1 MKLKMCSV
9 AIALSALFAQPF
21 NRAYPI
27 GVSRTNRRI
36 ATLMV
41 HTSPLDQAGTGDAG
55 GMNIYVCEAAQNMAA
70 MGVEVDIFTRRT
82 NTEVADIVEVSPGV
96 RVIQLN
102 VGPISGVTKEQLPTF
117 IPALAEEF
125 KKALVATHY
134 DVIHSHYWISGKV
147 AMPVAKELNI
157 PLVHTMHTMARVKNL
172 NLAEGEMPEPMIR
185 VQGETQVVAAADS
198 LIANTDAEA
207 ASLVSLYEAC
217 PDNVSVVSPGVNLK
231 VFTAGAG
238 KAAAREFV
246 GLPRDAHI
254 ITFVGRI
261 QPHKGPEVL
270 IRAVAEMVQHSPHL
284 RAKLVTNIIGGASGA
299 NQSEVE
305 RLKELT
311 SWLGI
316 DDVVRFAPPVARQDL
331 PQWYRAADLICVPSY
346 SESFG
351 LVALE
356 AQACGTPVVAT
367 AVGGL
372 RTAVAD
378 GISGVLVDG
387 HDPRAWSSVL
397 ARLIQEP
404 QRRVLL
410 SMGAVEHASHFG
422 WDATSRGTLDIYDRV
437 LSARSDAQKNI
448 G

>member
-1 MKLKMCSV
+1 
-9 AIALSALFAQPF
+9 
-21 NRAYPI
+21 
-27 GVSRTNRRI
+27 
-36 ATLMV
+36 MV
-41 HTSPLDQAGTGDAG
+41 HTSPLDQPGAGDAG
-55 GMNIYVCEAAQNMAA
+55 GMNIYVVESAERMAA
-70 MGVEVDIFTRRT
+70 MGVSVDIFTRRHSPDLP
-82 NTEVADIVEVSPGV
+82 DIVELSSGV
-96 RVIQLN
+96 RVRHLN
-102 VGPISGVTKEQLPTF
+102 IGANSATKEEL
-117 IPALAEEF
+117 PALIPNISEAFSKVLENE
-125 KKALVATHY
+125 KY

-147 AMPVAKELNI
+147 AMPVAKKFGI
-157 PLVHTMHTMARVKNL
+157 PLAHTMHTMARVKNM
-172 NLAEGEMPEPMIR
+172 NLAEGERPEPMIR
-185 VQGETQVVAAADS
+185 VQGETQVVAAADA

-217 PDNVSVVSPGVNLK
+217 PDNVSVVSPGVDLYT
-231 VFTAGAG
+231 FTTGNG
-238 KAAAREFV
+238 RKAAREAV
-246 GLPRDAHI
+246 GLPQDAHI
-254 ITFVGRI
+254 LAFVGRI

-270 IRAVAEMVQHSPHL
+270 IRAVAEMLNHSPHL
-284 RAKLVTNIIGGASGA
+284 RPKLITIIMGGASG
-299 NQSEVE
+299 SGLGEVE
-305 RLKELT
+305 RLKDLV
-311 SWLGI
+311 SWLNI
-316 DDVVRFAPPVARQDL
+316 SDVVRFENPVPRAQI
-331 PQWYRAADLICVPSY
+331 PQWYRAADLVCVPSY

-410 SMGAVEHASHFG
+410 SMGAIEHASHFG
-422 WDATSRGTLDIYDRV
+422 WDATARGTLDIYDRIIATSA
-437 LSARSDAQKNI
+437 SARKII

>member
-1 MKLKMCSV
+1 MNS
-9 AIALSALFAQPF
+9 
-21 NRAYPI
+21 
-27 GVSRTNRRI
+27 RRI

-55 GMNIYVCEAAQNMAA
+55 GMNIYVIEAAQNMAA
-70 MGVEVDIFTRRT
+70 MGVKVDIFTRRT
-82 NTEVADIVEVSPGV
+82 DADIADVVEVSPGV
-96 RVIQLN
+96 RVIQLT

-117 IPALAEEF
+117 IPALSAEF
-125 KKALVATHY
+125 KKSLSETKY
-134 DVIHSHYWISGKV
+134 DVIHAHYWISGKV

-172 NLAEGEMPEPMIR
+172 NLAEGEVPEPMIR

-246 GLPRDAHI
+246 GLPKDAHI

-270 IRAVAEMVQHSPHL
+270 IRSIAEMVHHSPHL
-284 RAKLVTNIIGGASGA
+284 RPKLIVNIIGGASGA

-305 RLKELT
+305 RLKELVT
-311 SWLGI
+311 WLGI
-316 DDVVRFAPPVARQDL
+316 DDVVRFAPPVPREDL

-372 RTAVAD
+372 RTAIAD

-410 SMGAVEHASHFG
+410 SMGAIEHASHFG

-437 LSARSDAQKNI
+437 LSERRDAQKNI

>member
-1 MKLKMCSV
+1 MN
-9 AIALSALFAQPF
+9 P
-21 NRAYPI
+21 
-27 GVSRTNRRI
+27 RI

-41 HTSPLDQAGTGDAG
+41 HTSPLDQPGAGDAG
-55 GMNIYVCEAAQNMAA
+55 GMNIYVVESAERMAA
-70 MGVEVDIFTRRT
+70 MGVSVDIFTRRH
-82 NTEVADIVEVSPGV
+82 NPDLPDIVELSPGV
-96 RVIQLN
+96 RVRHLN
-102 VGPISGVTKEQLPTF
+102 IGAYGATKEEL
-117 IPALAEEF
+117 PALIPNISEAFSVVLESE
-125 KKALVATHY
+125 KY
-134 DVIHSHYWISGKV
+134 DVLHSHYWISGKV
-147 AMPVAKELNI
+147 AMPVAKKFGI
-157 PLVHTMHTMARVKNL
+157 PLAHTMHTMARVKNM
-172 NLAEGEMPEPMIR
+172 NLAEGERPEPMIR
-185 VQGETQVVAAADS
+185 VQGETQVVAAANA

-217 PDNVSVVSPGVNLK
+217 PDNVSVVSPGVDLYT
-231 VFTAGAG
+231 FTAGSG
-238 KAAAREFV
+238 RKAAREAV
-246 GLPRDAHI
+246 GLPHDAHI
-254 ITFVGRI
+254 LAFVGRI

-270 IRAVAEMVQHSPHL
+270 IRAVAEMLNHSPHL
-284 RAKLVTNIIGGASGA
+284 RPKLITIIMGGASG
-299 NQSEVE
+299 SGLGEVE
-305 RLKELT
+305 RLKDLA
-311 SWLGI
+311 SWLNI
-316 DDVVRFAPPVARQDL
+316 SDVVRFENPVPRAHI
-331 PQWYRAADLICVPSY
+331 PQWYRAADLVCVPSY

-410 SMGAVEHASHFG
+410 SMGAIEHASHFG
-422 WDATSRGTLDIYDRV
+422 WDATARGTLDIYDRIIATSASAA
-437 LSARSDAQKNI
+437 SARKII

>member
-1 MKLKMCSV
+1 
-9 AIALSALFAQPF
+9 
-21 NRAYPI
+21 
-27 GVSRTNRRI
+27 
-36 ATLMV
+36 MV

-55 GMNIYVCEAAQNMAA
+55 GMNIYVVEAAQNMAA
-70 MGVEVDIFTRRT
+70 QGVKVDIFTRRT
-82 NTEVADIVEVSPGV
+82 NSEIADVVDVAPGV

-102 VGPISGVTKEQLPTF
+102 VGPVTGVTKEQLPKM
-117 IPALAEEF
+117 IPDLSAAF
-125 KKALVATHY
+125 KETLSKENY

-147 AMPVAKELNI
+147 AMPVSKELKI

-172 NLAEGEMPEPMIR
+172 NLAEGETPEPMIR
-185 VQGETQVVAAADS
+185 VQGETQIVAAADT
-198 LIANTDAEA
+198 LVANTDAEA

-231 VFTAGAG
+231 VFTPGAG
-238 KAAAREFV
+238 RANAREIV
-246 GLPRDAHI
+246 GLDKDAHI

-270 IRAVAEMVQHSPHL
+270 IRSIAELVSHSPHL
-284 RAKLVTNIIGGASGA
+284 RTKLIVNIIGGASGA

-311 SWLGI
+311 TWLGI
-316 DDVVRFAPPVARQDL
+316 DDVVRFAPPVLREEL
-331 PQWYRAADLICVPSY
+331 PNWYRASDLVCVPSY

-397 ARLIQEP
+397 ARLLQEP

-437 LSARSDAQKNI
+437 LTARADVKKNI

>member
-1 MKLKMCSV
+1 MTS
-9 AIALSALFAQPF
+9 
-21 NRAYPI
+21 
-27 GVSRTNRRI
+27 RRI

-55 GMNIYVCEAAQNMAA
+55 GMNIYVVEAAQNMAA
-70 MGVEVDIFTRRT
+70 MGVHVDIFTRR
-82 NTEVADIVEVSPGV
+82 NNPDVADIVDVAPGV

-102 VGPISGVTKEQLPTF
+102 VGPVSGVTKEQLPKL
-117 IPALAEEF
+117 IPDLAAAFKEALTS
-125 KKALVATHY
+125 THY
-134 DVIHSHYWISGKV
+134 DIIHSHYWISGKV
-147 AMPVAKELNI
+147 AMPVAKELVI

-172 NLAEGEMPEPMIR
+172 NLAEGETPEPMIR
-185 VQGETQVVAAADS
+185 VQGESQVVAAADA

-217 PDNVSVVSPGVNLK
+217 PDNVLVVSPGVNLK
-231 VFTAGAG
+231 VFTQGEG
-238 KAAAREFV
+238 RMAARDV
-246 GLPRDAHI
+246 VDLDKSSHVI
-254 ITFVGRI
+254 SFVGRI
-261 QPHKGPEVL
+261 QPHKGPEIL
-270 IRAVAEMVQHSPHL
+270 IRAIAEMVSHSPHL
-284 RAKLVTNIIGGASGA
+284 RAKLITNIIGGASGA

-305 RLKELT
+305 RLKELV

-316 DDVVRFAPPVARQDL
+316 DDVVRFAPPVPREEL
-331 PQWYRAADLICVPSY
+331 PNWYRASDLVCVPSY

-397 ARLIQEP
+397 ARLLQEP

-410 SMGAVEHASHFG
+410 SMGAIEHASHFG

-437 LSARSDAQKNI
+437 LSARADVKKNI

>member
-1 MKLKMCSV
+1 M
-9 AIALSALFAQPF
+9 
-21 NRAYPI
+21 
-27 GVSRTNRRI
+27 NRRV

-55 GMNIYVCEAAQNMAA
+55 GMNIYVCESAQQMAAQ
-70 MGVEVDIFTRRT
+70 GIKVDIYTRRA
-82 NTEVADIVEVSPGV
+82 NNDHPDVVDLGNGV
-96 RVIQLN
+96 RVIHLN
-102 VGPISGVTKEQLPTF
+102 VGPVNGVTKEAL
-117 IPALAEEF
+117 PALMPELSQAF
-125 KKALVATHY
+125 RAGVIANQY

-147 AMPVAKELNI
+147 AMPVAQELGI

-172 NLAEGEMPEPMIR
+172 NLAEGESPEPMIR
-185 VQGETQVVAAADS
+185 VQGESQVVAAADA

-217 PDNVSVVSPGVNLK
+217 PDNVFVVSPGVNLSM
-231 VFTAGAG
+231 FTAGSG
-238 KAAAREFV
+238 KNAARKNLS
-246 GLPRDAHI
+246 LPTDAHVV
-254 ITFVGRI
+254 TFVGRI

-270 IRAVAEMVQHSPHL
+270 IRAIAEMVSHSPLL
-284 RAKLVTNIIGGASGA
+284 RPKLITQIVGGASGS
-299 NQSEVE
+299 NGTEVE
-305 RLKELT
+305 RLKELVQ
-311 SWLGI
+311 WLGI
-316 DDVVRFAPPVARQDL
+316 SDVVRFAPPVDRNEL
-331 PQWYRAADLICVPSY
+331 PDYYRASDLVCVPSY

-356 AQACGTPVVAT
+356 AQACGTPVVAS

-397 ARLIQEP
+397 ARLLQEP

-410 SMGAVEHASHFG
+410 SMGALEHASHFG
-422 WDATSRGTLDIYDRV
+422 WDVTSRGTLDIYDRV
-437 LSARSDAQKNI
+437 ISSQASSNTSA

>member
-1 MKLKMCSV
+1 MN
-9 AIALSALFAQPF
+9 P
-21 NRAYPI
+21 
-27 GVSRTNRRI
+27 RI

-41 HTSPLDQAGTGDAG
+41 HTSPLDQPGAGDAG
-55 GMNIYVCEAAQNMAA
+55 GMNIYVVESAERMAA
-70 MGVEVDIFTRRT
+70 MGVSVDIFTRRH
-82 NTEVADIVEVSPGV
+82 NPDLPDIVELSAGV
-96 RVIQLN
+96 RVRHLN
-102 VGPISGVTKEQLPTF
+102 IGACSATKEEL
-117 IPALAEEF
+117 PALIPNLSDAFSKVLEDE
-125 KKALVATHY
+125 KY
-134 DVIHSHYWISGKV
+134 DVLHSHYWISGKV
-147 AMPVAKELNI
+147 AMPVAKKFGI
-157 PLVHTMHTMARVKNL
+157 PLAHTMHTMARVKNM
-172 NLAEGEMPEPMIR
+172 NLAEGERPEPMIR
-185 VQGETQVVAAADS
+185 VQGETQVVAAADA

-217 PDNVSVVSPGVNLK
+217 PDNVSVVSPGVDLYT
-231 VFTAGAG
+231 FTAGNG
-238 KAAAREFV
+238 RKAAREAI
-246 GLPRDAHI
+246 GLPQDAHI
-254 ITFVGRI
+254 LAFVGRI

-270 IRAVAEMVQHSPHL
+270 IRAVAEMLNHSPHL
-284 RAKLVTNIIGGASGA
+284 RTKLITIIMGGASG
-299 NQSEVE
+299 SGLGEVD
-305 RLKELT
+305 RLKDLA
-311 SWLGI
+311 SWLNI
-316 DDVVRFAPPVARQDL
+316 SDVVRFENPVPRAQI
-331 PQWYRAADLICVPSY
+331 PQWYRAADLVCVPSY

-410 SMGAVEHASHFG
+410 SMGAIEHASHFG
-422 WDATSRGTLDIYDRV
+422 WDGTARGTLDIYDRIIATSA
-437 LSARSDAQKNI
+437 SARKII

>member
-1 MKLKMCSV
+1 MN
-9 AIALSALFAQPF
+9 P
-21 NRAYPI
+21 
-27 GVSRTNRRI
+27 RI

-41 HTSPLDQAGTGDAG
+41 HTSPLDQPGAGDAG
-55 GMNIYVCEAAQNMAA
+55 GMNIYVVESAERMAA
-70 MGVEVDIFTRRT
+70 MGVSVDIFTRRH
-82 NTEVADIVEVSPGV
+82 NPDLPDVVELSPGV
-96 RVIQLN
+96 RVRHLN
-102 VGPISGVTKEQLPTF
+102 IGASSATKEEL
-117 IPALAEEF
+117 PALIPNLSDAFSKVLETE
-125 KKALVATHY
+125 KY
-134 DVIHSHYWISGKV
+134 DVLHSHYWISGKV
-147 AMPVAKELNI
+147 AMPVAKKFGI
-157 PLVHTMHTMARVKNL
+157 PLAHTMHTMARVKNM
-172 NLAEGEMPEPMIR
+172 NLAEGERPEPMIR
-185 VQGETQVVAAADS
+185 VQGETQVVAAADA

-217 PDNVSVVSPGVNLK
+217 PDNVSVVSPGVDLYT
-231 VFTAGAG
+231 FTVGNG
-238 KAAAREFV
+238 RKAAREAA
-246 GLPRDAHI
+246 GLPQDAHI
-254 ITFVGRI
+254 LAFVGRI

-270 IRAVAEMVQHSPHL
+270 IRAVAEMLSHSPHL
-284 RAKLVTNIIGGASGA
+284 RPKLITIIMGGASG
-299 NQSEVE
+299 SGLGEVE
-305 RLKELT
+305 RLKDLV
-311 SWLGI
+311 SWLNI
-316 DDVVRFAPPVARQDL
+316 SDVVRFENPVPRAQI
-331 PQWYRAADLICVPSY
+331 PQWYRAADLVCVPSY

-410 SMGAVEHASHFG
+410 SMGAIEHASHFG
-422 WDATSRGTLDIYDRV
+422 WDATARGTLDIYDRIIATSA
-437 LSARSDAQKNI
+437 SARKII

>member
-1 MKLKMCSV
+1 MSV
-9 AIALSALFAQPF
+9 
-21 NRAYPI
+21 
-27 GVSRTNRRI
+27 NRRV

-41 HTSPLDQAGTGDAG
+41 HTSPLDQAGIGDAG

-70 MGVEVDIFTRRT
+70 MGVKVDIFTRR
-82 NTEVADIVEVSPGV
+82 NNPDVADIVEVSPGV

-102 VGPISGVTKEQLPTF
+102 VGPVTGVTKEQLPSLMPELSEKF
-117 IPALAEEF
+117 KEAL
-125 KKALVATHY
+125 KKDSY

-147 AMPVAKELNI
+147 AMPVAKELSI
-157 PLVHTMHTMARVKNL
+157 PLVHTMHTMARVKNS
-172 NLAEGEMPEPMIR
+172 NLAEGESPEPMIR
-185 VQGETQVVAAADS
+185 VQGETQVVAAADA

-207 ASLVSLYEAC
+207 ASLVSLYQAC
-217 PDNVSVVSPGVNLK
+217 PDIVSVVSPGVNLK
-231 VFTAGAG
+231 AFTPGAG
-238 KAAAREFV
+238 RKAARLAL
-246 GLPRDAHI
+246 GLADDAHI
-254 ITFVGRI
+254 LTFVGRI

-270 IRAVAEMVQHSPHL
+270 IRAVAELVSHSPAL
-284 RAKLVTNIIGGASGA
+284 RAKLITNIIGGASGA
-299 NQSEVE
+299 NSSEVE
-305 RLKELT
+305 RLKELVN
-311 SWLGI
+311 WLGI
-316 DDVVRFAPPVARQDL
+316 QDVVRFSPPVDRADL
-331 PQWYRAADLICVPSY
+331 PQWYRAADLVCVPSY

-387 HDPRAWSSVL
+387 HDARAWSSVF
-397 ARLIQEP
+397 ARLLQEP

-437 LSARSDAQKNI
+437 LTQRAEAQKNI